1 MPISEAREHLTD
13 VVNRAVY
20 AGEST
25 YITRR
30 GKRLAIVMS
39 PAQLAADQAR
49 AEQQAVLRTCRLLWQ
64 SAASANDT
72 TRAIIRELIDKT
84 IEDAEDTADTAVV
97 AASDEDR
104 IIGTVPIPW
113 SKVKADLE
121 L

>member
-1 MPISEAREHLTD
+1 MPISDAREHLTD

-20 AGEST
+20 RGEST

-30 GKRLAIVMS
+30 GRRLAVVMS

-49 AEQQAVLRTCRLLWQ
+49 AEQQAIVKTCHQLWQ
-64 SAASANDT
+64 SAASANET
-72 TRAIIRELIDKT
+72 TRAVLRELIDRT
-84 IEDAEDTADTAVV
+84 IEDAEDAADASVV

-104 IIGTVPIPW
+104 AIGTIPIPW
-113 SKVKADLE
+113 SQVKADLD